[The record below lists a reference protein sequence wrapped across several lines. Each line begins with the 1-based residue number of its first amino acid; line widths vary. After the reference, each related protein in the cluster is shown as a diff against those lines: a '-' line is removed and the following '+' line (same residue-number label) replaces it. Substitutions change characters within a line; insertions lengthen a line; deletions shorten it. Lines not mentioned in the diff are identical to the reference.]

1 LESRLAVFCS
11 LILGSLIADGGAT
24 ASEVEDSVVSLKAA
38 LARPIPPELFGK
50 GDRTT
55 RRSTVLSFTGNSRKF
70 AYSAKSTSRTY
81 SKATNSEMTSP
92 VVIVRTSEALFSDLK
107 G

>member
-38 LARPIPPELFGK
+38 FDQYRPNCLARAIGP
-50 GDRTT
+50 
-55 RRSTVLSFTGNSRKF
+55 
-70 AYSAKSTSRTY
+70 
-81 SKATNSEMTSP
+81 
-92 VVIVRTSEALFSDLK
+92 
-107 G
+107 